1 MKKELLKHLVVI
13 RGGGDIS
20 TGIAVTLW
28 RVGYHVLLLEQA
40 RPTSLRREAS
50 FADCVYIGQQR
61 IVLLCRLPLCG
72 QLRRG
77 KGAAEESG
85 YSYAG

>member
-28 RVGYHVLLLEQA
+28 RVGYHVLLLE
-40 RPTSLRREAS
+40 
-50 FADCVYIGQQR
+50 
-61 IVLLCRLPLCG
+61 
-72 QLRRG
+72 
-77 KGAAEESG
+77 
-85 YSYAG
+85 